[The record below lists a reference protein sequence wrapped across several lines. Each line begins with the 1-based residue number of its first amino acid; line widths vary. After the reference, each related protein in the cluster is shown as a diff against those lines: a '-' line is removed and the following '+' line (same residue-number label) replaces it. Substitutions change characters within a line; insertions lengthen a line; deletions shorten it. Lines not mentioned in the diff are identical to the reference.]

1 MSVARILGVGLLL
14 SGISA
19 GWLMAPA
26 SGEVAALSGQEAAL
40 DQAGFRDEADVALA
54 RWAFDRFDQA
64 GLELPPLSLSFH
76 DDRTECEGH
85 VGYFRPGTP
94 ASIDICGFNWNR
106 FLVTPKKTI
115 LHELAH
121 AWAHQT
127 LDGETRDLFLDARGL
142 DTWQDHSVPWE
153 EQGIEHAAEVIA
165 WGLIDEDL
173 LLTSIGETDSVQL
186 AEGFELLTGREA
198 LK

>member
-1 MSVARILGVGLLL
+1 MSVTRILGVGLLL

-19 GWLMAPA
+19 GWLLTPDT
-26 SGEVAALSGQEAAL
+26 SEVAAFSEQEIAL

-54 RWAFDRFDQA
+54 QWALDRFDQA

-85 VGYFRPGTP
+85 VGYYRPGTP
-94 ASIDICGFNWNR
+94 ASIDICGFNWDR

-121 AWAHQT
+121 AWTHQT
-127 LDGETRDLFLDARGL
+127 LDGATRNRFLDARGL
-142 DTWQDHSVPWE
+142 DTWQDDSMLWE
-153 EQGIEHAAEVIA
+153 EQGNEHAAEVIA

-173 LLTSIGETDSVQL
+173 LLTSIGEADSVQL
-186 AEGFELLTGREA
+186 AEAFELLTGREP
-198 LK
+198 LE

>member
-1 MSVARILGVGLLL
+1 MSVTRILGVGLFLF
-14 SGISA
+14 GISA
-19 GWLMAPA
+19 GWLLAPDT
-26 SGEVAALSGQEAAL
+26 SEVTALSGREDAF

-76 DDRTECEGH
+76 DDRSECEGH
-85 VGYFRPGTP
+85 VGYFYPGTP
-94 ASIDICGFNWNR
+94 ASIDICGFNWDR
-106 FLVTPKKTI
+106 FLITPKKTI

-121 AWAHQT
+121 AWGHQT
-127 LDGETRDLFLDARGL
+127 LDDETRNRFLDIRGL
-142 DTWQDHSVPWE
+142 DTWQGNSVAWE

-173 LLTSIGETDSVQL
+173 LLTSIGEADSVQL
-186 AEGFELLTGREA
+186 AEAFELLTGREPM
-198 LK
+198 K

>member
-1 MSVARILGVGLLL
+1 MSVTRILGVVLLL

-19 GWLMAPA
+19 GWLLAPDTN
-26 SGEVAALSGQEAAL
+26 EVAAFSGQESAL
-40 DQAGFRDEADVALA
+40 DQSGFRDEADVALA

-85 VGYFRPGTP
+85 LGYFRPGTP
-94 ASIDICGFNWNR
+94 PSIDICGFNWNR

-121 AWAHQT
+121 AWSHQT
-127 LDGETRDLFLDARGL
+127 LDSETRNQFLDARGL
-142 DTWQDHSVPWE
+142 DTWQDDSVTWE

-173 LLTSIGETDSVQL
+173 LLTTIGETDSVQL
-186 AEGFELLTGREA
+186 AAAFELLTGKEPLR
-198 LK
+198 